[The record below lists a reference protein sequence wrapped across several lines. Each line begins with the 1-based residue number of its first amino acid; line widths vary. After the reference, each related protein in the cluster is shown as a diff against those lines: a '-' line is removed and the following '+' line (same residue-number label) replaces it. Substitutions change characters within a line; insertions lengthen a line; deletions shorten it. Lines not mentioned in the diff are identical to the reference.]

1 MSPSHPPSGYFQ
13 PNIMQLPPGST
24 LIRIHSSQYEAT
36 AFRILNQPSSEITV
50 GGRFDPSDEDNFGFL
65 YAASDDETAAAEVLM
80 RDLHVLPSTRQFIPL
95 KTLDN
100 NSISCVETRV
110 DLPLVTLR
118 TDADL
123 KVIGQDRWLTTSP
136 ASDYPLTREWA
147 SAIREWEPEAA
158 GMTWRSKRNPPG
170 DCYVFFL
177 DRCHS
182 GDFVTV
188 SSPASGLKSNT
199 PLSYGPGKFHIAKV
213 LDTLHV
219 SLSSDTPDDA

>member
-13 PNIMQLPPGST
+13 PNIMQLPAGSK

-36 AFRILNQPSSEITV
+36 AFRTLNQPSSEITV
-50 GGRFDPSDEDNFGFL
+50 GGRFDPSDEDNFDFL

-95 KTLDN
+95 NTLNDKF
-100 NSISCVETRV
+100 ISCFETIV

-123 KVIGQDRWLTTSP
+123 KAVGQDRWLTTSP
-136 ASDYPLTREWA
+136 ASDYPRTRLWA
-147 SAIREWEPEAA
+147 SAIRKRTPQAA
-158 GMTWRSKRNPPG
+158 GLTWRSRRNPPG
-170 DCYVFFL
+170 DCYVFFS
-177 DRCHS
+177 DRCQS
-182 GDFVTV
+182 GGFVTV
-188 SSPASGLKSNT
+188 SNPASGLESNT
-199 PLSYGPGKFHIAKV
+199 PLGHGIGRFHIAKI

-219 SLSSDTPDDA
+219 SLK

>member
-13 PNIMQLPPGST
+13 PNIMQLPAGSK
-24 LIRIHSSQYEAT
+24 LIRIHTTQDPAT
-36 AFRILNQPSSEITV
+36 TFHTLNQPSSEITV

-80 RDLHVLPSTRQFIPL
+80 RGLHVVPSTRRFIPL

-158 GMTWRSKRNPPG
+158 GLTWRSRRNPPG
-170 DCYVFFL
+170 DCYMFFS
-177 DRCHS
+177 DRCQS

-188 SSPASGLKSNT
+188 SNPDSSLESNT
-199 PLSYGPGKFHIAKV
+199 PLWYGPGRFHIAKI
-213 LDTLHV
+213 LDTLNV
-219 SLSSDTPDDA
+219 SLM